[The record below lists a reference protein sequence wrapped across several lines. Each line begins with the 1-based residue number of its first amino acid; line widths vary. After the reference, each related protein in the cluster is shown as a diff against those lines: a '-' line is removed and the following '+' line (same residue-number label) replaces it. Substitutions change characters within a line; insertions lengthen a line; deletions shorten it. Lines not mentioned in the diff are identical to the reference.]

1 MTTASDTAPR
11 MLPEPEAALVLA
23 AHGIPYVDHGFAMTE
38 LSAVAHA
45 DRVGYPV
52 VLKVVSPDIVHKAEA
67 GGVVVGVR
75 DEYELASAYAMLL
88 KQVRSTCPDAR
99 VEGVLVARQVTGRRE
114 LIIGGIRDA
123 TFGPVVMVG
132 IGGVFAEALG
142 DVVFRL
148 APLRS
153 NDGSDMLDE
162 LHGAR
167 LLSGFRGEPPV
178 DRNQVA
184 GLVVSVGDL
193 LLEHPEIQEI
203 DLNPVVATA

>member
-1 MTTASDTAPR
+1 
-11 MLPEPEAALVLA
+11 
-23 AHGIPYVDHGFAMTE
+23 
-38 LSAVAHA
+38 
-45 DRVGYPV
+45 
-52 VLKVVSPDIVHKAEA
+52 
-67 GGVVVGVR
+67 
-75 DEYELASAYAMLL
+75 
-88 KQVRSTCPDAR
+88 
-99 VEGVLVARQVTGRRE
+99 
-114 LIIGGIRDA
+114 
-123 TFGPVVMVG
+123 
-132 IGGVFAEALG
+132 VFAEALG

-203 DLNPVVATA
+203 DLNPVVATAEGCVAVDARIIVRD